1 MQTYIDCVHVK
12 KADKGRM
19 QAEDPMEVD
28 KESNKEGEQE
38 RDKEGDTSDAANEA
52 KVLGMPCFQLSFLLS
67 LVQARSV
74 IKDL

>member
-28 KESNKEGEQE
+28 NESGEKE
-38 RDKEGDTSDAANEA
+38 RDREGDTSDAANEA
-52 KVLGMPCFQLSFLLS
+52 KVLGMPCFQFSF
-67 LVQARSV
+67 
-74 IKDL
+74 

>member
-28 KESNKEGEQE
+28 KASNVESNTE
-38 RDKEGDTSDAANEA
+38 RDKEGDTSEAANEA
-52 KVLGMPCFQLSFLLS
+52 KVLVMPCFQFSFLCL
-67 LVQARSV
+67 LV
-74 IKDL
+74 